1 MTGVCEH
8 THSPYTTPPILKPES
23 STAWENN
30 LPEGSWMV
38 ESERWEENRH
48 WHQII
53 IKTSPLRASV
63 FLCKMRGLDWMGD
76 RKYIFLTEHMLLERC
91 GEKASEGRSCLN
103 GNVYLSSEWC
113 LPWKCGR
120 RRMTS
125 YVDVSV
131 RGQNGDSGPH
141 SPEFLSWITLKRTS
155 RSDFLRFCK
164 ASG

>member
-38 ESERWEENRH
+38 ESEQWEENRH

-76 RKYIFLTEHMLLERC
+76 RKYIFLTEHMLLEGC

-103 GNVYLSSEWC
+103 GNVYLSNEWC

-120 RRMTS
+120 RRWLVMLTWVWEGRMET
-125 YVDVSV
+125 VD
-131 RGQNGDSGPH
+131 H
-141 SPEFLSWITLKRTS
+141 TALSFWAGLVWRKLQGLT
-155 RSDFLRFCK
+155 F
-164 ASG
+164 